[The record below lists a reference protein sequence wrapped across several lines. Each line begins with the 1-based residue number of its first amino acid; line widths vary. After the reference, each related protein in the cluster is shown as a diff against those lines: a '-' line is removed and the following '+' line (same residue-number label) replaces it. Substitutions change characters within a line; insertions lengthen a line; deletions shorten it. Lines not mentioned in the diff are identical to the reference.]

1 VTDVVIAGGGTAG
14 HVLPGL
20 AIADALVERGMARD
34 AIHFVGAKRG
44 MEARLVP
51 ARGYAGTWFDV
62 RGVRRSAHPANVGA
76 AGRLGYGTA
85 RAVRLLRGL
94 RPRAVV
100 SVGGY
105 ASIPAVTAAK
115 MLGIPIVAVSYD
127 KVPGRASLLAARLA
141 TVTAVAFPD
150 VRPPL
155 PRAVLTGA
163 PLRREISTLDRA
175 RARAGAREV
184 LHLPLD
190 RFVVLVVGGSLGS
203 GLLND
208 VTAEFVAAHRADR
221 TLAVRHVVG
230 ERNARDRL
238 PRRLDGWDG
247 LVYQPVAYEARVD
260 LAYAAADLV
269 VARAGAT
276 TVAELAA
283 VGAPSV
289 LVPWK
294 LATED
299 HQRANAAYLGDAGG
313 AVVVEEDA
321 FDAHRMAAEIASV
334 RADTA
339 RLSAMASAAA
349 SVGRRDGAD
358 RIAELVEQVAAG
370 RPVAEVAP

>member
-1 VTDVVIAGGGTAG
+1 MTDVVIAGGGTAG

-44 MEARLVP
+44 MESRLVP
-51 ARGYAGTWFDV
+51 ARGYAGTWLEV

-76 AGRLGYGTA
+76 AGRLGFGTV
-85 RAVRLLRGL
+85 RALRLLRGL

-105 ASIPAVTAAK
+105 ASIPAVSAAK

-127 KVPGRASLLAARLA
+127 KIPGRASLLAARLA

-150 VRPPL
+150 IRPPL

-163 PLRREISTLDRA
+163 PLRREIATLDRA
-175 RARAGAREV
+175 HARAGAREAF
-184 LHLPLD
+184 HLPLD

-221 TLAVRHVVG
+221 ALAVRHVVG

-238 PRRLDGWDG
+238 PRRLDGWGG
-247 LVYQPVAYEARVD
+247 LLYLPVAYEARVD

-299 HQRANAAYLGDAGG
+299 HQRANAAYLGEAGG
-313 AVVVEEDA
+313 AVVVDEDA
-321 FDAHRMAAEIASV
+321 FDADRMAAEISSL
-334 RADTA
+334 RADPA
-339 RLSAMASAAA
+339 RLAAMATAAA
-349 SVGRRDGAD
+349 SVGRRDGAE
-358 RIAELVEQVAAG
+358 RIAELVERVAAG
-370 RPVAEVAP
+370 QPAVEVAR